1 MSKRGNGEGSV
12 CHRPD
17 GRWQGSITI
26 GRDDRGR
33 IIRKYFYGK
42 TRKEAAEKL
51 NHALEELRDNIF
63 INKTDNPTV
72 EQWCHEW
79 LWSYKRNSVRQKTFD
94 QYETILRTHIIPN
107 IGDVRLAD
115 LKTAH
120 IQKIIN
126 EMHTNGLSYRTI
138 EVMKIVMHAALKQ
151 AQKNKFVKE
160 NVCDNVVLTRRE
172 SKHIRVL
179 NKEEQTKLT
188 AALKDNYIGRGL
200 LFALYTGMRR
210 GEVLALRWSD
220 YDKDEKTISI
230 TKALSRVRT
239 YNKDGNKTELI
250 VTTPKTDTSIRTVP
264 LIDKAIELLNEHK
277 RRQVEYMNLV
287 GDYYTDN
294 NLIFSSSRGDHLD
307 PGNFNRKL
315 NKKVKKIGIPRISP
329 HILRHSFAARG
340 LEAEVSLKAMQEL
353 LGHSSI
359 TVTGDIY
366 THIKKKPLAIRLIEC
381 VTACA
386 LHLILKA

>member
-12 CHRPD
+12 CRRPD

-33 IIRKYFYGK
+33 LIRKYFYGK
-42 TRKEAAEKL
+42 TRKETSEKL
-51 NHALEELRDNIF
+51 NRAIEELRDNRF
-63 INKTDNPTV
+63 INKSDNPTV

-79 LWSYKRNSVRQKTFD
+79 LWSYKRNSVKQKTFD
-94 QYETILRTHIIPN
+94 QYETILRTHIIPD
-107 IGDVRLAD
+107 IGDIRLAD
-115 LKTAH
+115 LKTMH
-120 IQKIIN
+120 IQRIIN
-126 EMHTNGLSYRTI
+126 KMHDSGLSHRTI

-151 AQKNKFVKE
+151 AQRNKLVSE
-160 NVCDNVVLTRRE
+160 NVCENVVLPRKQP
-172 SKHIRVL
+172 KHIRVL
-179 NKEEQTKLT
+179 NEDEQTKLI

-210 GEVLALRWSD
+210 GEVLALKWSD
-220 YDKDEKTISI
+220 YDKNEKTISI

-239 YNKDGNKTELI
+239 YNKNGNKTMLT

-264 LIDKAIELLNEHK
+264 LIDKAVELLAEHK
-277 RRQVEYMNLV
+277 RKQERYMELV

-294 NLIFSSSRGDHLD
+294 DLIFSSSRGDYLD

-315 NKKVKKIGIPRISP
+315 NKTVKKIGIPQISP
-329 HILRHSFAARG
+329 HALRHSFATRG

-366 THIKKKPLAIRLIEC
+366 THI
-381 VTACA
+381 
-386 LHLILKA
+386 LKEQKRKEISKLNDVFK

>member
-12 CHRPD
+12 CRRPD

-33 IIRKYFYGK
+33 LIRKYFYGT
-42 TRKEAAEKL
+42 TRKQTTEKL
-51 NHALEELRDNIF
+51 NRAIEELRDNRF
-63 INKTDNPTV
+63 INKSDNPTD

-79 LWSYKRNSVRQKTFD
+79 LWSYKRNSVKQKTFD
-94 QYETILRTHIIPN
+94 QYETILRTHIRPD
-107 IGDVRLAD
+107 IGDIRLAD
-115 LKTAH
+115 LKTMH
-120 IQKIIN
+120 IQRIIN
-126 EMHTNGLSYRTI
+126 KMHDSGLSHRTI

-151 AQKNKFVKE
+151 AQRNKLVSE
-160 NVCDNVVLTRRE
+160 NVCENVVLPRKQP
-172 SKHIRVL
+172 KHIRVL
-179 NKEEQTKLT
+179 NEDEQTKLI

-210 GEVLALRWSD
+210 GEVLALKWSD
-220 YDKDEKTISI
+220 YDKNEKTISI

-239 YNKDGNKTELI
+239 YNKDGNKTMLT

-264 LIDKAIELLNEHK
+264 LIDKAVELLAEHK
-277 RRQVEYMNLV
+277 RKQERYMELV

-294 NLIFSSSRGDHLD
+294 DLIFSSSRGDYLD

-315 NKKVKKIGIPRISP
+315 NKTVKKIGIAQISP
-329 HILRHSFAARG
+329 HALRHSFATRG

-366 THIKKKPLAIRLIEC
+366 THI
-381 VTACA
+381 
-386 LHLILKA
+386 LKEQKRKEISKLNDVFK

>member
-12 CHRPD
+12 CRRPD

-33 IIRKYFYGK
+33 LIRKYFYGK
-42 TRKEAAEKL
+42 TRKETSEKL
-51 NHALEELRDNIF
+51 NRAIEELRDNRF
-63 INKTDNPTV
+63 INKSDNPTV

-79 LWSYKRNSVRQKTFD
+79 LWSYKRNSVKQKTFD
-94 QYETILRTHIIPN
+94 QYETILRTHIIPD
-107 IGDVRLAD
+107 IGDIRLAD
-115 LKTAH
+115 LKTMH
-120 IQKIIN
+120 IQRIIN
-126 EMHTNGLSYRTI
+126 KMHDSGLSHRTI

-151 AQKNKFVKE
+151 AQRNKLVSE
-160 NVCDNVVLTRRE
+160 NVCENVVLPRKQP
-172 SKHIRVL
+172 KHIRVL
-179 NKEEQTKLT
+179 NEDEQTKLI

-210 GEVLALRWSD
+210 GEVLALKWSD
-220 YDKDEKTISI
+220 YDKNEKTISI

-239 YNKDGNKTELI
+239 YNKDGNKTMLT

-264 LIDKAIELLNEHK
+264 LIDKAVELLAEHK
-277 RRQVEYMNLV
+277 RKQERYMELV

-294 NLIFSSSRGDHLD
+294 DLIFSSSRGDYLD

-315 NKKVKKIGIPRISP
+315 NKTVKKIGIAQISP
-329 HILRHSFAARG
+329 HALRHSFATRG

-366 THIKKKPLAIRLIEC
+366 THI
-381 VTACA
+381 
-386 LHLILKA
+386 LKEQKRKEISKLNDVFK

>member
-63 INKTDNPTV
+63 INKTDNLTV

-79 LWSYKRNSVRQKTFD
+79 LWSYKRNSVKQKMFD

-120 IQKIIN
+120 IQEIIN
-126 EMHTNGLSYRTI
+126 EMHINGLSHRTI

-160 NVCDNVVLTRRE
+160 NVCDNVVLPRRE
-172 SKHIRVL
+172 PKHIRVL

-188 AALKDNYIGRGL
+188 AALKDNY
-200 LFALYTGMRR
+200 
-210 GEVLALRWSD
+210 
-220 YDKDEKTISI
+220 
-230 TKALSRVRT
+230 
-239 YNKDGNKTELI
+239 
-250 VTTPKTDTSIRTVP
+250 
-264 LIDKAIELLNEHK
+264 
-277 RRQVEYMNLV
+277 
-287 GDYYTDN
+287 
-294 NLIFSSSRGDHLD
+294 
-307 PGNFNRKL
+307 NRKL
-315 NKKVKKIGIPRISP
+315 NKTVKKIGIPRISP
-329 HILRHSFAARG
+329 HILRHSFATRG

-366 THIKKKPLAIRLIEC
+366 TQYFKRR
-381 VTACA
+381 TAE
-386 LHLILKA
+386 LLYY

>member
-12 CHRPD
+12 CRRPD

-33 IIRKYFYGK
+33 LIRKYFYGK
-42 TRKEAAEKL
+42 TRKETSEKL
-51 NHALEELRDNIF
+51 NRAIEELRDNRF
-63 INKTDNPTV
+63 INKSDNPTV

-79 LWSYKRNSVRQKTFD
+79 LWSYKRNSVKQKTFD
-94 QYETILRTHIIPN
+94 QYETILRTHIIPDL
-107 IGDVRLAD
+107 GDIRLAD
-115 LKTAH
+115 LKTMH
-120 IQKIIN
+120 IQRIIN
-126 EMHTNGLSYRTI
+126 KMHDSGLSHRTI

-151 AQKNKFVKE
+151 AQRNKLVSE
-160 NVCDNVVLTRRE
+160 NVCENVVLPRKQP
-172 SKHIRVL
+172 KHIRVL
-179 NKEEQTKLT
+179 NEDEQTKLI

-210 GEVLALRWSD
+210 GEVLALKWSD
-220 YDKDEKTISI
+220 YDKNEKTISI
-230 TKALSRVRT
+230 TKALNRVRT
-239 YNKDGNKTELI
+239 YNKDGNKTMLT

-264 LIDKAIELLNEHK
+264 LIDKAVELLAEHK
-277 RRQVEYMNLV
+277 RRQERYMELV

-294 NLIFSSSRGDHLD
+294 DLIFSSSRGDYLD

-315 NKKVKKIGIPRISP
+315 NKTVKKIGIPRISP
-329 HILRHSFAARG
+329 HVLRHSFATRG

-366 THIKKKPLAIRLIEC
+366 THI
-381 VTACA
+381 
-386 LHLILKA
+386 LKEQKRKEISKLNDVFK

>member
-12 CHRPD
+12 CRRPD

-33 IIRKYFYGK
+33 LIRKYFYGK
-42 TRKEAAEKL
+42 TRKETSEKL
-51 NHALEELRDNIF
+51 NRAIEELRDNRF
-63 INKTDNPTV
+63 INKSDNPTV

-79 LWSYKRNSVRQKTFD
+79 LWSYKRNSVKQKTFD
-94 QYETILRTHIIPN
+94 QYETILRTHIISD
-107 IGDVRLAD
+107 IGDIRLAD
-115 LKTAH
+115 LKTMH
-120 IQKIIN
+120 IQRIIN
-126 EMHTNGLSYRTI
+126 KMYDSGLSHRTI

-151 AQKNKFVKE
+151 AQRNKLVGE
-160 NVCDNVVLTRRE
+160 NVCENVVLPRKQP
-172 SKHIRVL
+172 KHIRVL
-179 NKEEQTKLT
+179 NEDEQTKLI

-210 GEVLALRWSD
+210 GEVLALKWSD
-220 YDKDEKTISI
+220 YDKNEKTISI

-239 YNKDGNKTELI
+239 YNKDGNKTMLT

-264 LIDKAIELLNEHK
+264 LIDKAVELLAEHK
-277 RRQVEYMNLV
+277 RKQERYMELV

-294 NLIFSSSRGDHLD
+294 DLIFSSSRGDYLD

-315 NKKVKKIGIPRISP
+315 NKTVKKIGIAQISP
-329 HILRHSFAARG
+329 HALRHSFATRG

-366 THIKKKPLAIRLIEC
+366 THI
-381 VTACA
+381 
-386 LHLILKA
+386 LKEQKRKEISKLNDVFK

>member
-12 CHRPD
+12 CRRPD

-33 IIRKYFYGK
+33 LIRKYFYGK
-42 TRKEAAEKL
+42 TRKETSEKL
-51 NHALEELRDNIF
+51 NRAIEELRDNRF
-63 INKTDNPTV
+63 INKSDNPTV

-79 LWSYKRNSVRQKTFD
+79 LWSYKRNSVKQKTFD
-94 QYETILRTHIIPN
+94 QYETILRTHIISD
-107 IGDVRLAD
+107 IGDIRLAD
-115 LKTAH
+115 LKTMH
-120 IQKIIN
+120 IQRIIN
-126 EMHTNGLSYRTI
+126 KMYDSGLSHRTI

-151 AQKNKFVKE
+151 AQRNKLVGE
-160 NVCDNVVLTRRE
+160 NVCENVVLPRKQPKR
-172 SKHIRVL
+172 IRVL
-179 NKEEQTKLT
+179 NEDEQTKLI

-210 GEVLALRWSD
+210 GEVLALKWSD
-220 YDKDEKTISI
+220 YDKNEKTISI

-239 YNKDGNKTELI
+239 YNKDGNKTMLT

-264 LIDKAIELLNEHK
+264 LIDKAVELLAEHK
-277 RRQVEYMNLV
+277 RKQERYMELV

-294 NLIFSSSRGDHLD
+294 DLIFSSSRGDYLD

-315 NKKVKKIGIPRISP
+315 NKTVKKIGIAQISP
-329 HILRHSFAARG
+329 HALRHSFATRG

-366 THIKKKPLAIRLIEC
+366 THI
-381 VTACA
+381 
-386 LHLILKA
+386 LKEQKRKEISKLNDVFK

>member
-12 CHRPD
+12 CRRPD

-33 IIRKYFYGK
+33 LIRKYFYGK
-42 TRKEAAEKL
+42 TRKETSEKL
-51 NHALEELRDNIF
+51 NRAIEELRDNRF
-63 INKTDNPTV
+63 INKSDNPTV

-79 LWSYKRNSVRQKTFD
+79 LWSYKRNSVKQKTFD
-94 QYETILRTHIIPN
+94 QYETILRTHIIPDL
-107 IGDVRLAD
+107 GDIRLAD
-115 LKTAH
+115 LKTMH
-120 IQKIIN
+120 IQRIIN
-126 EMHTNGLSYRTI
+126 KMHDSGLSHRTI

-151 AQKNKFVKE
+151 AQRNKLVSE
-160 NVCDNVVLTRRE
+160 NVCENVVLPRKQPKR
-172 SKHIRVL
+172 IRVL
-179 NKEEQTKLT
+179 NEDEQTKLI

-210 GEVLALRWSD
+210 GEVLALKWGD
-220 YDKDEKTISI
+220 YDKNEKTISI

-239 YNKDGNKTELI
+239 YNKDGNKTMLT

-264 LIDKAIELLNEHK
+264 LIDKAVELLAEHK
-277 RRQVEYMNLV
+277 RKQERYMELV

-294 NLIFSSSRGDHLD
+294 DLIFSSSRGDYLD

-315 NKKVKKIGIPRISP
+315 NKTVKKIGIAQISP
-329 HILRHSFAARG
+329 HALRHSFATRG

-366 THIKKKPLAIRLIEC
+366 THI
-381 VTACA
+381 
-386 LHLILKA
+386 LKEQKRKEISKLNDVFK

>member
-12 CHRPD
+12 CRRPD

-33 IIRKYFYGK
+33 LIRKYFYGK
-42 TRKEAAEKL
+42 TRKETSEKL
-51 NHALEELRDNIF
+51 NRAIEELRDNRF
-63 INKTDNPTV
+63 INKSDNPTV

-79 LWSYKRNSVRQKTFD
+79 LWSYKRNSVKQKTFD
-94 QYETILRTHIIPN
+94 QYETILRTHIIPD
-107 IGDVRLAD
+107 IGDIRLAD
-115 LKTAH
+115 LKTMH
-120 IQKIIN
+120 IQRIIN
-126 EMHTNGLSYRTI
+126 KMHDSGLSHRTI

-151 AQKNKFVKE
+151 AQRNKLVSE
-160 NVCDNVVLTRRE
+160 NVCENVVLPRKQP
-172 SKHIRVL
+172 KHIRVL
-179 NKEEQTKLT
+179 NEDEQTKLI

-210 GEVLALRWSD
+210 GEVLALKWSD
-220 YDKDEKTISI
+220 YDKNEKTISI

-239 YNKDGNKTELI
+239 YNKNGNKTMLT

-264 LIDKAIELLNEHK
+264 LIDKAVELLAEHK
-277 RRQVEYMNLV
+277 RKQERYMELV

-294 NLIFSSSRGDHLD
+294 DLIFSSSRGDYLD

-315 NKKVKKIGIPRISP
+315 NKTVKKIGIPRISP
-329 HILRHSFAARG
+329 HVLRHSFATRG

-366 THIKKKPLAIRLIEC
+366 THI
-381 VTACA
+381 
-386 LHLILKA
+386 LKEQKRKEISKLNDVFK

>member
-12 CHRPD
+12 CRRPD

-42 TRKEAAEKL
+42 TRKETSEKL
-51 NHALEELRDNIF
+51 NRAIEELRDNRF
-63 INKTDNPTV
+63 INKSDNPTV

-79 LWSYKRNSVRQKTFD
+79 LWSYKRNSVKQKTFD
-94 QYETILRTHIIPN
+94 QYETILRTHIIPD
-107 IGDVRLAD
+107 IGDIRLAD
-115 LKTAH
+115 LKTMH
-120 IQKIIN
+120 IQRIIN
-126 EMHTNGLSYRTI
+126 KMYDSGLSHRTI

-151 AQKNKFVKE
+151 AQRNKLVGE
-160 NVCDNVVLTRRE
+160 NVCENVVLPRKQPKR
-172 SKHIRVL
+172 IRVL
-179 NKEEQTKLT
+179 NEDEQTKLI

-210 GEVLALRWSD
+210 GEVLALKWSD
-220 YDKDEKTISI
+220 YDKNEKTISI

-239 YNKDGNKTELI
+239 YNKDGNKTMLT

-264 LIDKAIELLNEHK
+264 LIDKAVELLAEHK
-277 RRQVEYMNLV
+277 RKQERYMELV

-294 NLIFSSSRGDHLD
+294 DLIFSSSRGDYLD

-315 NKKVKKIGIPRISP
+315 NKTVKKIGIAQISP
-329 HILRHSFAARG
+329 HALRHSFATRG

-366 THIKKKPLAIRLIEC
+366 THI
-381 VTACA
+381 
-386 LHLILKA
+386 LKEQKRKEISKLNDVFK

>member
-12 CHRPD
+12 CRRPD

-33 IIRKYFYGK
+33 LIRKYFYGK
-42 TRKEAAEKL
+42 TRKETSEKL
-51 NHALEELRDNIF
+51 NRAIEELRDNRF
-63 INKTDNPTV
+63 INKSDNPTV

-79 LWSYKRNSVRQKTFD
+79 LWSYKRNSVKQKTFD
-94 QYETILRTHIIPN
+94 QYETILRTHIIPD
-107 IGDVRLAD
+107 IGDIRLAD
-115 LKTAH
+115 LKTMH
-120 IQKIIN
+120 IQRIIN
-126 EMHTNGLSYRTI
+126 KMYDSGLSHRTI

-151 AQKNKFVKE
+151 AQRNKLVGE
-160 NVCDNVVLTRRE
+160 NVCENVVLPRKQPKR
-172 SKHIRVL
+172 IRVL
-179 NKEEQTKLT
+179 NEDEQTKLI

-210 GEVLALRWSD
+210 GEVLALKWSD
-220 YDKDEKTISI
+220 YDKNEKTISI

-239 YNKDGNKTELI
+239 YNKDGNKTMLT

-264 LIDKAIELLNEHK
+264 LIDKAVELLAEHK
-277 RRQVEYMNLV
+277 RKQERYMELV

-294 NLIFSSSRGDHLD
+294 DLIFSSSRGDYLD

-315 NKKVKKIGIPRISP
+315 NKTVKKIGIAQISP
-329 HILRHSFAARG
+329 HALRHSFATRG

-353 LGHSSI
+353 LGHSSL

-366 THIKKKPLAIRLIEC
+366 THI
-381 VTACA
+381 
-386 LHLILKA
+386 LKEQKRKEISKLNDVFK

>member
-12 CHRPD
+12 CRRPD

-26 GRDDRGR
+26 GRDNRGR
-33 IIRKYFYGK
+33 LIRKYFYGK
-42 TRKEAAEKL
+42 TRKETSEKL
-51 NHALEELRDNIF
+51 NRAIEELRDNRF
-63 INKTDNPTV
+63 INKSDNPTV

-79 LWSYKRNSVRQKTFD
+79 LWSYKRNSVKQKTFD
-94 QYETILRTHIIPN
+94 QYETILRTHIIPD
-107 IGDVRLAD
+107 IGDIRLAD
-115 LKTAH
+115 LKTMH
-120 IQKIIN
+120 IQRIIN
-126 EMHTNGLSYRTI
+126 KMHDSGLSHRTI

-151 AQKNKFVKE
+151 AQRNKLVGE
-160 NVCDNVVLTRRE
+160 NVCENVVLPRKQPKR
-172 SKHIRVL
+172 IRVL
-179 NKEEQTKLT
+179 NEDEQTKLI

-210 GEVLALRWSD
+210 GEVLALKWSD
-220 YDKDEKTISI
+220 YDKNEKTISI

-239 YNKDGNKTELI
+239 YNKNGNKTMLT

-264 LIDKAIELLNEHK
+264 LIDKAVELLAEHK
-277 RRQVEYMNLV
+277 CKQERYMELV

-294 NLIFSSSRGDHLD
+294 DLIFSSSRGDYLD
-307 PGNFNRKL
+307 PGNFNRKV
-315 NKKVKKIGIPRISP
+315 NKTVKKIGIAQISP
-329 HILRHSFAARG
+329 HALRHSFATRG

-366 THIKKKPLAIRLIEC
+366 THI
-381 VTACA
+381 
-386 LHLILKA
+386 LKEQKRKEISKLNDVFK

>member
-12 CHRPD
+12 CRRPD

-33 IIRKYFYGK
+33 LIRKYFYAK
-42 TRKEAAEKL
+42 TRKETSEKL
-51 NHALEELRDNIF
+51 NRAIEELRDNRF
-63 INKTDNPTV
+63 INKSDNPTV

-79 LWSYKRNSVRQKTFD
+79 LWSYKRNSVKQKTFD
-94 QYETILRTHIIPN
+94 QYETILRTHIIPD
-107 IGDVRLAD
+107 IGDIRLDD
-115 LKTAH
+115 LKTMH
-120 IQKIIN
+120 IQRIIN
-126 EMHTNGLSYRTI
+126 KMHDSGLSHRTI

-151 AQKNKFVKE
+151 AQRNKLVGE
-160 NVCDNVVLTRRE
+160 NVCENVVLPRKQPKR
-172 SKHIRVL
+172 IRVL
-179 NKEEQTKLT
+179 NEDEQTKLI

-210 GEVLALRWSD
+210 GEVLALKWSD
-220 YDKDEKTISI
+220 YDKNEKTISI

-239 YNKDGNKTELI
+239 YNKDGNKTMLT

-264 LIDKAIELLNEHK
+264 LIDKAVELLAEHK
-277 RRQVEYMNLV
+277 RRQERYMELV

-294 NLIFSSSRGDHLD
+294 DLIFSSSRGDYLD

-315 NKKVKKIGIPRISP
+315 NKTVKKIGIPRISP
-329 HILRHSFAARG
+329 HVLRHSFATRG

-366 THIKKKPLAIRLIEC
+366 THI
-381 VTACA
+381 
-386 LHLILKA
+386 LKEQKRKEISKLNDVFK

>member
-12 CHRPD
+12 CRRPD

-33 IIRKYFYGK
+33 LIRKYFYGK
-42 TRKEAAEKL
+42 TRKETSEKL
-51 NHALEELRDNIF
+51 NRAIEELRDNRF
-63 INKTDNPTV
+63 INKSDNPTV

-79 LWSYKRNSVRQKTFD
+79 LWSYKRNSVKQKTFD
-94 QYETILRTHIIPN
+94 QYETILRTHIIPD
-107 IGDVRLAD
+107 IGDIRLAD
-115 LKTAH
+115 LKTMH
-120 IQKIIN
+120 IQRIIN
-126 EMHTNGLSYRTI
+126 KMHDSGLSHRTI

-151 AQKNKFVKE
+151 AQRNKLVGE
-160 NVCDNVVLTRRE
+160 NVCENVVLPRKQPKR
-172 SKHIRVL
+172 IRVL
-179 NKEEQTKLT
+179 NEDEQTKLI

-210 GEVLALRWSD
+210 GEVLALKWSD
-220 YDKDEKTISI
+220 YDKNEKTISI

-239 YNKDGNKTELI
+239 YNKDGNKTMLT

-264 LIDKAIELLNEHK
+264 LIDKAVELLAEHK
-277 RRQVEYMNLV
+277 RKQERYMELV

-294 NLIFSSSRGDHLD
+294 DLIFSSSRGDYLD

-315 NKKVKKIGIPRISP
+315 NKTVKKIGIAQISP
-329 HILRHSFAARG
+329 HALRHSFATRG

-366 THIKKKPLAIRLIEC
+366 THI
-381 VTACA
+381 
-386 LHLILKA
+386 LKEQKRKEISKLNDVFK

>member
-12 CHRPD
+12 CRRPD

-33 IIRKYFYGK
+33 LIRKYFYGK
-42 TRKEAAEKL
+42 TRKETSEKL
-51 NHALEELRDNIF
+51 NRAIEELRDNRF
-63 INKTDNPTV
+63 INKSDNPTV

-79 LWSYKRNSVRQKTFD
+79 LWSYKRNSVKQKTFD
-94 QYETILRTHIIPN
+94 QYETILRTHIIPD
-107 IGDVRLAD
+107 IGDIRLAD
-115 LKTAH
+115 LKTMH
-120 IQKIIN
+120 IQRIIN
-126 EMHTNGLSYRTI
+126 KMYDSGLSHRTI

-151 AQKNKFVKE
+151 AQRNKLVSE
-160 NVCDNVVLTRRE
+160 NVCENVVLPRKQP
-172 SKHIRVL
+172 KHIRVL
-179 NKEEQTKLT
+179 NEDEQTKLI

-210 GEVLALRWSD
+210 GEVLALKWSD
-220 YDKDEKTISI
+220 YDKNEKTISI

-239 YNKDGNKTELI
+239 YNKDGNKTMLT

-264 LIDKAIELLNEHK
+264 LIDKAVELLAEHK
-277 RRQVEYMNLV
+277 RKQERYMELV

-294 NLIFSSSRGDHLD
+294 DLIFSSSRGDYLD

-315 NKKVKKIGIPRISP
+315 NKTVKKIGIAQISP
-329 HILRHSFAARG
+329 HALRHSFATRG

-366 THIKKKPLAIRLIEC
+366 THI
-381 VTACA
+381 
-386 LHLILKA
+386 LKEQKRKEISKLNDVFK

>member
-12 CHRPD
+12 CRRPD

-33 IIRKYFYGK
+33 LIRKYFYGK
-42 TRKEAAEKL
+42 TRKETSEKL
-51 NHALEELRDNIF
+51 NRAIEELRDNRF
-63 INKTDNPTV
+63 INKSDNPTV

-79 LWSYKRNSVRQKTFD
+79 LWSYKRNSVKQKTFD
-94 QYETILRTHIIPN
+94 QYETILRTHIIPD
-107 IGDVRLAD
+107 IGDIRLAD
-115 LKTAH
+115 LKTMH
-120 IQKIIN
+120 IQRIIN
-126 EMHTNGLSYRTI
+126 KMYDSGLSHRTI

-151 AQKNKFVKE
+151 AQRNKLVSE
-160 NVCDNVVLTRRE
+160 NVCENVVLPRKQP
-172 SKHIRVL
+172 KHIRVL
-179 NKEEQTKLT
+179 NEDEQTKLI

-210 GEVLALRWSD
+210 GEVLALKWSD
-220 YDKDEKTISI
+220 YDKNEKTISI

-239 YNKDGNKTELI
+239 YNKNGNKTMLT

-264 LIDKAIELLNEHK
+264 LIDKAVELLAEHK
-277 RRQVEYMNLV
+277 RKQERYMELV

-294 NLIFSSSRGDHLD
+294 DLIFSSSRGDYLD

-315 NKKVKKIGIPRISP
+315 NKTVKKIGIPRISP
-329 HILRHSFAARG
+329 HVLRHSFATRG

-366 THIKKKPLAIRLIEC
+366 THI
-381 VTACA
+381 
-386 LHLILKA
+386 LKEQKRKEISKLNDVFK

>member
-12 CHRPD
+12 CRRPD

-33 IIRKYFYGK
+33 LIRKYFYGK
-42 TRKEAAEKL
+42 TRKETSEKL
-51 NHALEELRDNIF
+51 NRAIEELRDNRF
-63 INKTDNPTV
+63 INKSDNPTV

-79 LWSYKRNSVRQKTFD
+79 LWSYKRNSVKQKTFD
-94 QYETILRTHIIPN
+94 QYETILRTHIIPD
-107 IGDVRLAD
+107 IGDIRLAD
-115 LKTAH
+115 LKTMH
-120 IQKIIN
+120 IQRIIN
-126 EMHTNGLSYRTI
+126 KMYDSGLSHRTI

-151 AQKNKFVKE
+151 AQRNKLVSE
-160 NVCDNVVLTRRE
+160 NVCENVVLPRKRP
-172 SKHIRVL
+172 KHIRVL
-179 NKEEQTKLT
+179 NEDEQTKLI

-210 GEVLALRWSD
+210 GEVLALKWSD
-220 YDKDEKTISI
+220 YDKNEKTISI

-239 YNKDGNKTELI
+239 YNKNGNKTMLT

-264 LIDKAIELLNEHK
+264 LIDKAVELLAEHK
-277 RRQVEYMNLV
+277 RKQERYMELV

-294 NLIFSSSRGDHLD
+294 DLIFSSSRGDYLD

-315 NKKVKKIGIPRISP
+315 NKTVKKIGIPRISP
-329 HILRHSFAARG
+329 HVLRHSFATRG

-366 THIKKKPLAIRLIEC
+366 THI
-381 VTACA
+381 
-386 LHLILKA
+386 LKEQKRKEISKLNDVFK

>member
-12 CHRPD
+12 CRRPN

-33 IIRKYFYGK
+33 LIRKYFYGK
-42 TRKEAAEKL
+42 TRKETSEKL
-51 NHALEELRDNIF
+51 NRAIEELRDNRF
-63 INKTDNPTV
+63 INKSDNPTV

-79 LWSYKRNSVRQKTFD
+79 LWSYKRNSVKQKTFD
-94 QYETILRTHIIPN
+94 QYETILRTHIIPD
-107 IGDVRLAD
+107 IGDIRLAD
-115 LKTAH
+115 LKTMH
-120 IQKIIN
+120 IQRIIN
-126 EMHTNGLSYRTI
+126 KMHDSGLSHRTI

-151 AQKNKFVKE
+151 AQRNKLVSE
-160 NVCDNVVLTRRE
+160 NVCENVVLPRKQP
-172 SKHIRVL
+172 KHIRVL
-179 NKEEQTKLT
+179 NEDEQTKLI

-210 GEVLALRWSD
+210 GEVLALKWSD
-220 YDKDEKTISI
+220 YDKNEKTISI

-239 YNKDGNKTELI
+239 YNKDGNKMMLT

-264 LIDKAIELLNEHK
+264 LIDKAVELLAEHK
-277 RRQVEYMNLV
+277 HKQERYMELV

-294 NLIFSSSRGDHLD
+294 DLIFSSSRGDYLD

-315 NKKVKKIGIPRISP
+315 NKTVKKIGIAQISP
-329 HILRHSFAARG
+329 HALRHSFATRG

-366 THIKKKPLAIRLIEC
+366 THI
-381 VTACA
+381 
-386 LHLILKA
+386 LKEQKRKEISKLNDVFK

>member
-12 CHRPD
+12 CRRPD

-33 IIRKYFYGK
+33 LIRKYFYGK
-42 TRKEAAEKL
+42 TRKETSEKL
-51 NHALEELRDNIF
+51 NRAIEELRDNRF
-63 INKTDNPTV
+63 INKSDNPTV

-79 LWSYKRNSVRQKTFD
+79 LWSYKRNSVKQKTFD
-94 QYETILRTHIIPN
+94 QYETILRTHIIPDL
-107 IGDVRLAD
+107 GDIRLAD
-115 LKTAH
+115 LKTTH
-120 IQKIIN
+120 IQRIIN
-126 EMHTNGLSYRTI
+126 KMHDSGLSHRTI

-151 AQKNKFVKE
+151 AQRNKLVSE
-160 NVCDNVVLTRRE
+160 NVCENVVLPRKQP
-172 SKHIRVL
+172 KHIRVL
-179 NKEEQTKLT
+179 NEDEQTKLI

-210 GEVLALRWSD
+210 GEVLALKWSD
-220 YDKDEKTISI
+220 YDKNEKTISI

-239 YNKDGNKTELI
+239 YNKDGNKTMLT

-264 LIDKAIELLNEHK
+264 LIDKAVELLAEHK
-277 RRQVEYMNLV
+277 RKQERYMELV

-294 NLIFSSSRGDHLD
+294 DLIFSSSRGDYLD

-315 NKKVKKIGIPRISP
+315 NKTVKKIGIAQISP
-329 HILRHSFAARG
+329 HALRHSFATRG

-366 THIKKKPLAIRLIEC
+366 THI
-381 VTACA
+381 
-386 LHLILKA
+386 LKEQKRKEISKLNDVFK

>member
-12 CHRPD
+12 CRRPD

-33 IIRKYFYGK
+33 LIRKYFYGK
-42 TRKEAAEKL
+42 TRKETSEKL
-51 NHALEELRDNIF
+51 NRAIEELRDNRF
-63 INKTDNPTV
+63 INKSDNPTV

-79 LWSYKRNSVRQKTFD
+79 LWSYKRNSVKQKTFD
-94 QYETILRTHIIPN
+94 QYETILRTHIIPD
-107 IGDVRLAD
+107 IGDIRLAD
-115 LKTAH
+115 LKTMH
-120 IQKIIN
+120 IQRIIN
-126 EMHTNGLSYRTI
+126 KMHDSGLSHRTI

-151 AQKNKFVKE
+151 AQRNKLVSE
-160 NVCDNVVLTRRE
+160 NVCENVVLPRKQP
-172 SKHIRVL
+172 KHIRVL
-179 NKEEQTKLT
+179 NEDEQTKLI

-210 GEVLALRWSD
+210 GEVLALKWSD
-220 YDKDEKTISI
+220 YDKNEKTISI

-239 YNKDGNKTELI
+239 YNKDGNKMMLT

-264 LIDKAIELLNEHK
+264 LIDKAVELLAEHK
-277 RRQVEYMNLV
+277 HKQERYMELV

-294 NLIFSSSRGDHLD
+294 DLIFSSSRGDYLD

-315 NKKVKKIGIPRISP
+315 NKTVKKIGIAQISP
-329 HILRHSFAARG
+329 HALRHSFATRG

-366 THIKKKPLAIRLIEC
+366 THI
-381 VTACA
+381 
-386 LHLILKA
+386 LKEQKRKEISKLNDVFK

>member
-12 CHRPD
+12 CRRPD

-33 IIRKYFYGK
+33 LIRKYFYGK
-42 TRKEAAEKL
+42 TRKETSEKL
-51 NHALEELRDNIF
+51 NRAIEELRDNRF
-63 INKTDNPTV
+63 INKSDNPTV

-79 LWSYKRNSVRQKTFD
+79 LWSYKRNSVKQKTFD
-94 QYETILRTHIIPN
+94 QYETILRTHIIPD
-107 IGDVRLAD
+107 IGDIRLAD
-115 LKTAH
+115 LKTMH
-120 IQKIIN
+120 IQRIIN
-126 EMHTNGLSYRTI
+126 KMHDSGLSHRTI
-138 EVMKIVMHAALKQ
+138 EVMKIVIHAALKQ
-151 AQKNKFVKE
+151 AQRNKLVSE
-160 NVCDNVVLTRRE
+160 NVCENVVLPRKQP
-172 SKHIRVL
+172 KHIRVL
-179 NKEEQTKLT
+179 NEDEQTKLI

-210 GEVLALRWSD
+210 GEVLALKWSD
-220 YDKDEKTISI
+220 YDKNEKTISI

-239 YNKDGNKTELI
+239 YNKDGNKTMLT

-264 LIDKAIELLNEHK
+264 LIDKAVELLAEHK
-277 RRQVEYMNLV
+277 RKQERYMELV

-294 NLIFSSSRGDHLD
+294 DLIFSSSRGDYLD

-315 NKKVKKIGIPRISP
+315 NKTVKKIGIAQISP
-329 HILRHSFAARG
+329 HALRHSFATRG

-366 THIKKKPLAIRLIEC
+366 THI
-381 VTACA
+381 
-386 LHLILKA
+386 LKEQKRKEISKLNDVFK

>member
-12 CHRPD
+12 CRRPD

-33 IIRKYFYGK
+33 LIRKYFYGK
-42 TRKEAAEKL
+42 TRKETSEKL
-51 NHALEELRDNIF
+51 NRAIEELRDNRF
-63 INKTDNPTV
+63 INKSDNPTV

-79 LWSYKRNSVRQKTFD
+79 LWSYKRNSVKQKTFD
-94 QYETILRTHIIPN
+94 QYETILRTHIIPD
-107 IGDVRLAD
+107 IGDIRLAD
-115 LKTAH
+115 LKTMH
-120 IQKIIN
+120 IQRIIN
-126 EMHTNGLSYRTI
+126 KMYDSGLSHRTI
-138 EVMKIVMHAALKQ
+138 EVMKIVIHAALKQ
-151 AQKNKFVKE
+151 AQRNKLVSE
-160 NVCDNVVLTRRE
+160 NVCENVVLPRKQPKR
-172 SKHIRVL
+172 IRVL
-179 NKEEQTKLT
+179 NENEQTKLI

-210 GEVLALRWSD
+210 GEVLALKWSD
-220 YDKDEKTISI
+220 YDKNEKTISI

-239 YNKDGNKTELI
+239 YNKDGNKTMLT

-264 LIDKAIELLNEHK
+264 LIDKAVELLAEHK
-277 RRQVEYMNLV
+277 RKQERYMELV

-294 NLIFSSSRGDHLD
+294 DLIFSSSRGDYLD

-315 NKKVKKIGIPRISP
+315 NKTVKKIGIPRISP
-329 HILRHSFAARG
+329 HVLRHSFATRG

-366 THIKKKPLAIRLIEC
+366 THI
-381 VTACA
+381 
-386 LHLILKA
+386 LKEQKRKEISKLNDVFK

>member
-12 CHRPD
+12 CRRPD

-33 IIRKYFYGK
+33 LIRKYFYGK
-42 TRKEAAEKL
+42 TRKETSEKL
-51 NHALEELRDNIF
+51 NRAIEELRDNRF
-63 INKTDNPTV
+63 INKSDNPTV

-79 LWSYKRNSVRQKTFD
+79 LWSYKRNSVKQKTFD
-94 QYETILRTHIIPN
+94 QYETILRTHIIPD
-107 IGDVRLAD
+107 IGDIRLAD
-115 LKTAH
+115 LKTMH
-120 IQKIIN
+120 IQRIIN
-126 EMHTNGLSYRTI
+126 KMHDSGLSHRTI

-151 AQKNKFVKE
+151 AQRNKLVSE
-160 NVCDNVVLTRRE
+160 NVCENVVLPRKQP
-172 SKHIRVL
+172 KHIRVL
-179 NKEEQTKLT
+179 NEDEQTKLI

-210 GEVLALRWSD
+210 GEVLALKWSD
-220 YDKDEKTISI
+220 YDKNEKTISI

-239 YNKDGNKTELI
+239 YNKNGNKTMLT

-264 LIDKAIELLNEHK
+264 LIDKAVELLAEHK
-277 RRQVEYMNLV
+277 RKQERYMELV

-294 NLIFSSSRGDHLD
+294 DLIFSSSRGDYLD

-315 NKKVKKIGIPRISP
+315 NKTVKKIGIAQISP
-329 HILRHSFAARG
+329 HALRHSFATRG

-366 THIKKKPLAIRLIEC
+366 THI
-381 VTACA
+381 
-386 LHLILKA
+386 LKEQKRKEISKLNDVFK

>member
-1 MSKRGNGEGSV
+1 MSKRGNGEESV
-12 CHRPD
+12 CRRPD

-33 IIRKYFYGK
+33 LIRKYFYGK
-42 TRKEAAEKL
+42 TRKETSEKL
-51 NHALEELRDNIF
+51 NRAIEELRDNRF
-63 INKTDNPTV
+63 INKSDNPTV

-79 LWSYKRNSVRQKTFD
+79 LWSYKRNSVKQKTFD
-94 QYETILRTHIIPN
+94 QYETILRTHIIPD
-107 IGDVRLAD
+107 IGDIRLAD
-115 LKTAH
+115 LKTMH
-120 IQKIIN
+120 IQRIIN
-126 EMHTNGLSYRTI
+126 KMHDSGLSHRTI
-138 EVMKIVMHAALKQ
+138 EVMKIVIHAALKQ
-151 AQKNKFVKE
+151 AQRNKLVSE
-160 NVCDNVVLTRRE
+160 NVCENVVLPRKQP
-172 SKHIRVL
+172 KHIRVL
-179 NKEEQTKLT
+179 NEDEQTKLI

-210 GEVLALRWSD
+210 GEVLALKWSD
-220 YDKDEKTISI
+220 YDKNEKTISI

-239 YNKDGNKTELI
+239 YNKDGNKTMLT

-264 LIDKAIELLNEHK
+264 LIDKAVELLAEHK
-277 RRQVEYMNLV
+277 RKQERYMELV

-294 NLIFSSSRGDHLD
+294 DLIFSSSRGDYLD

-315 NKKVKKIGIPRISP
+315 NKTVKKIGIAQISP
-329 HILRHSFAARG
+329 HALRHSFATRG

-366 THIKKKPLAIRLIEC
+366 THI
-381 VTACA
+381 
-386 LHLILKA
+386 LKEQKRKEISKLNDVFK

>member
-12 CHRPD
+12 CRRPD

-33 IIRKYFYGK
+33 LIRKYFYGK
-42 TRKEAAEKL
+42 TRKETSEKL
-51 NHALEELRDNIF
+51 NRAIEELRDNRF
-63 INKTDNPTV
+63 INKSDNPTV

-79 LWSYKRNSVRQKTFD
+79 LWSYKRNSVKQKTFD
-94 QYETILRTHIIPN
+94 QYETILRTHIIPD
-107 IGDVRLAD
+107 IGDIRLAD
-115 LKTAH
+115 LKTMH
-120 IQKIIN
+120 IQRIIN
-126 EMHTNGLSYRTI
+126 KMHDSGLSHRTI

-151 AQKNKFVKE
+151 AQRNKLVSE
-160 NVCDNVVLTRRE
+160 NVCENVVLPRKQP
-172 SKHIRVL
+172 KHIRVL
-179 NKEEQTKLT
+179 NEDEQIKLI

-220 YDKDEKTISI
+220 YDKNEKTISI

-239 YNKDGNKTELI
+239 YNKDGNKTMLT

-264 LIDKAIELLNEHK
+264 LIDKAVELLAEHK
-277 RRQVEYMNLV
+277 RKQERYMELV

-294 NLIFSSSRGDHLD
+294 DLIFSSSRGDYLD

-315 NKKVKKIGIPRISP
+315 NKTVKKIGIAQISP
-329 HILRHSFAARG
+329 HALRHSFATRG

-366 THIKKKPLAIRLIEC
+366 THI
-381 VTACA
+381 
-386 LHLILKA
+386 LKEQKRKEISKLNDVFK

>member
-12 CHRPD
+12 CRRPD

-33 IIRKYFYGK
+33 LIRKYFYGK
-42 TRKEAAEKL
+42 TRKETSEKL
-51 NHALEELRDNIF
+51 NRAIEELRDNRF
-63 INKTDNPTV
+63 INKSDNPTV

-79 LWSYKRNSVRQKTFD
+79 LWSYKRNSVKQKTFD
-94 QYETILRTHIIPN
+94 QYETILRTHIIPD
-107 IGDVRLAD
+107 IGDIRLAD
-115 LKTAH
+115 LKTMH
-120 IQKIIN
+120 IQRIITK
-126 EMHTNGLSYRTI
+126 MDDSGLSHRTI

-151 AQKNKFVKE
+151 AQRNKLVGE
-160 NVCDNVVLTRRE
+160 NVCENVVLPRKQPKR
-172 SKHIRVL
+172 IRVL
-179 NKEEQTKLT
+179 NEDEQTKLI

-210 GEVLALRWSD
+210 GEVLALKWSD
-220 YDKDEKTISI
+220 YDKNEKTISI

-239 YNKDGNKTELI
+239 YNKNGNKTMLT

-264 LIDKAIELLNEHK
+264 LIDKAVELLAEHK
-277 RRQVEYMNLV
+277 RKQERYMELV

-294 NLIFSSSRGDHLD
+294 DLIFSSSRGDYLD

-315 NKKVKKIGIPRISP
+315 NKTVKKIGIAQISP
-329 HILRHSFAARG
+329 HALRHSFATRG

-366 THIKKKPLAIRLIEC
+366 THI
-381 VTACA
+381 
-386 LHLILKA
+386 LKEQKRKEISKLNDVFK

>member
-12 CHRPD
+12 CRRPD

-33 IIRKYFYGK
+33 LIRKYFYGK
-42 TRKEAAEKL
+42 TRKETSEKL
-51 NHALEELRDNIF
+51 NRAIEELRDNRF
-63 INKTDNPTV
+63 INKSDNPTV

-79 LWSYKRNSVRQKTFD
+79 LWSYKRNSVKQKTFD
-94 QYETILRTHIIPN
+94 QYETILRTHIIPD
-107 IGDVRLAD
+107 IGDIRLAD
-115 LKTAH
+115 LKTMH
-120 IQKIIN
+120 IQRIIN
-126 EMHTNGLSYRTI
+126 KMHDSGLSHRTI

-151 AQKNKFVKE
+151 AQRNKLVSE
-160 NVCDNVVLTRRE
+160 NVCENVVLPRKQP
-172 SKHIRVL
+172 KHIRVL
-179 NKEEQTKLT
+179 NEDEQIKLI

-210 GEVLALRWSD
+210 GEVLALKWSD
-220 YDKDEKTISI
+220 YDKNEKTISI

-239 YNKDGNKTELI
+239 YNKDGNKTMLT

-264 LIDKAIELLNEHK
+264 LIDKAVELLAEHK
-277 RRQVEYMNLV
+277 HKQERYMELV

-294 NLIFSSSRGDHLD
+294 DLIFSSSRGDYLD

-315 NKKVKKIGIPRISP
+315 NKTVKKIGIAQISP
-329 HILRHSFAARG
+329 HALRHSFATRG

-366 THIKKKPLAIRLIEC
+366 THI
-381 VTACA
+381 
-386 LHLILKA
+386 LKEQKRKEISKLNDVFK

>member
-12 CHRPD
+12 CRRPD

-33 IIRKYFYGK
+33 LIRKYFYGK
-42 TRKEAAEKL
+42 TRKETSEKL
-51 NHALEELRDNIF
+51 NRAIEELRDNRF
-63 INKTDNPTV
+63 INKSDNPTV

-79 LWSYKRNSVRQKTFD
+79 LWSYKRNSVKQKTFD
-94 QYETILRTHIIPN
+94 QYETILRTHIIPDL
-107 IGDVRLAD
+107 GDIRLAD
-115 LKTAH
+115 LKTMH
-120 IQKIIN
+120 IQRIIN
-126 EMHTNGLSYRTI
+126 KMHDSGLSHRTI

-151 AQKNKFVKE
+151 AQRNKLVSE
-160 NVCDNVVLTRRE
+160 NVCENVVLPRKQP
-172 SKHIRVL
+172 KHIRVL
-179 NKEEQTKLT
+179 NEDEQTKLI

-210 GEVLALRWSD
+210 GEVLALKWSD
-220 YDKDEKTISI
+220 YDKNEKTISI

-239 YNKDGNKTELI
+239 YNKDGNKTMLT

-264 LIDKAIELLNEHK
+264 LIDKAVELLAEHK
-277 RRQVEYMNLV
+277 RKQERYMELV

-294 NLIFSSSRGDHLD
+294 DLIFSSSRGDYLD

-315 NKKVKKIGIPRISP
+315 NKTVKKIGIPQISP
-329 HILRHSFAARG
+329 HALRHSFATRG

-366 THIKKKPLAIRLIEC
+366 THI
-381 VTACA
+381 
-386 LHLILKA
+386 LKEQKRKEISKLNDVFK

>member
-12 CHRPD
+12 CRRPD

-33 IIRKYFYGK
+33 LIRKYFYGK
-42 TRKEAAEKL
+42 TRKETSEKL
-51 NHALEELRDNIF
+51 NRAIEELRDNRF
-63 INKTDNPTV
+63 INKSDNPTV

-79 LWSYKRNSVRQKTFD
+79 LWSYKRNSVKQKTFD
-94 QYETILRTHIIPN
+94 QYETILRTHIIPDL
-107 IGDVRLAD
+107 GDIRLAD
-115 LKTAH
+115 LKTMH
-120 IQKIIN
+120 IQRIIN
-126 EMHTNGLSYRTI
+126 KMHDSGLSHRTI

-151 AQKNKFVKE
+151 AQRNKLVSE
-160 NVCDNVVLTRRE
+160 NVCENVVLPRKQP
-172 SKHIRVL
+172 KHIRVL
-179 NKEEQTKLT
+179 NEDEQTKLI

-210 GEVLALRWSD
+210 GEVLALKWSD
-220 YDKDEKTISI
+220 YDKNEKIISI

-239 YNKDGNKTELI
+239 YNKDGNKTMLT

-264 LIDKAIELLNEHK
+264 LIDKAVELLAEHK
-277 RRQVEYMNLV
+277 RKQERYMELV

-294 NLIFSSSRGDHLD
+294 DLIFSSSRGDYLD

-315 NKKVKKIGIPRISP
+315 NKTVKKIGIPRISP
-329 HILRHSFAARG
+329 HVLRHSFATRG

-366 THIKKKPLAIRLIEC
+366 THI
-381 VTACA
+381 
-386 LHLILKA
+386 LKEQKRKEISKLNDVFK

>member
-12 CHRPD
+12 CRRPD

-33 IIRKYFYGK
+33 LIRKYFYGK
-42 TRKEAAEKL
+42 TRKETSEKL
-51 NHALEELRDNIF
+51 NRAIEELRDNRF
-63 INKTDNPTV
+63 INKSDNPTV

-79 LWSYKRNSVRQKTFD
+79 LWSYKRNSVKQKTFD
-94 QYETILRTHIIPN
+94 QYETILRTHIIPDL
-107 IGDVRLAD
+107 GDIRLAD
-115 LKTAH
+115 LKTMH
-120 IQKIIN
+120 IQRIIN
-126 EMHTNGLSYRTI
+126 KMHDSGLSHRTI

-151 AQKNKFVKE
+151 AQRNKLVSE
-160 NVCDNVVLTRRE
+160 NVCENVVLPRKQP
-172 SKHIRVL
+172 KHIRVL
-179 NKEEQTKLT
+179 NEDEQTKLI

-210 GEVLALRWSD
+210 GEVLALKWSD
-220 YDKDEKTISI
+220 YDKNEKTISI

-239 YNKDGNKTELI
+239 YNKDGNKTMLT

-264 LIDKAIELLNEHK
+264 LIDKAVELLAEHK
-277 RRQVEYMNLV
+277 RKQERYMELV

-294 NLIFSSSRGDHLD
+294 DLIFSSSRGDYLD
-307 PGNFNRKL
+307 PGNYNRKL
-315 NKKVKKIGIPRISP
+315 NKTVKKIGIPRISP
-329 HILRHSFAARG
+329 HVLRHSFATRG

-366 THIKKKPLAIRLIEC
+366 THI
-381 VTACA
+381 
-386 LHLILKA
+386 LKEQKRKEISKLNDVFK

>member
-12 CHRPD
+12 CRRPD

-33 IIRKYFYGK
+33 LIRKYFYGK
-42 TRKEAAEKL
+42 TRKETSEKL
-51 NHALEELRDNIF
+51 NRAIEELRDNRF
-63 INKTDNPTV
+63 INKSDNPTV

-79 LWSYKRNSVRQKTFD
+79 LWSYKRNSVKQKTFD
-94 QYETILRTHIIPN
+94 QYETILRTHIIPD
-107 IGDVRLAD
+107 IGDIRLAD
-115 LKTAH
+115 LKTMH
-120 IQKIIN
+120 IQIIIN
-126 EMHTNGLSYRTI
+126 KMHDSGLSHRTI
-138 EVMKIVMHAALKQ
+138 EVMKIVIHAALKQ
-151 AQKNKFVKE
+151 AQRNKLVSE
-160 NVCDNVVLTRRE
+160 NVCENVVLPRKQP
-172 SKHIRVL
+172 KHIRVL
-179 NKEEQTKLT
+179 NEDEQTKLI

-210 GEVLALRWSD
+210 GEVLALKWSD
-220 YDKDEKTISI
+220 YDKNEKTISI

-239 YNKDGNKTELI
+239 YNKDGNKTMLT

-264 LIDKAIELLNEHK
+264 LIDKAVELLAEHK
-277 RRQVEYMNLV
+277 RKQERYMELV

-294 NLIFSSSRGDHLD
+294 DLIFSSSRGDYLD

-315 NKKVKKIGIPRISP
+315 NKTVKKIGIAQISP
-329 HILRHSFAARG
+329 HALRHSFATRG

-366 THIKKKPLAIRLIEC
+366 THI
-381 VTACA
+381 
-386 LHLILKA
+386 LKEQKRKEISKLNDVFK

>member
-12 CHRPD
+12 CRRPD

-33 IIRKYFYGK
+33 LIRKYFYGK
-42 TRKEAAEKL
+42 TRKETSEKL
-51 NHALEELRDNIF
+51 NRAIEELRDNRF
-63 INKTDNPTV
+63 INKSDNPTV

-79 LWSYKRNSVRQKTFD
+79 LWSYKRNSVKQKTFD
-94 QYETILRTHIIPN
+94 QYETILRTHIIPD
-107 IGDVRLAD
+107 IGDIRLAD
-115 LKTAH
+115 LKTMY
-120 IQKIIN
+120 IQRIIN
-126 EMHTNGLSYRTI
+126 KMHDSGLSHRTI

-151 AQKNKFVKE
+151 AQRNKLVGE
-160 NVCDNVVLTRRE
+160 NVCENVVLPRKQPKR
-172 SKHIRVL
+172 IRVL
-179 NKEEQTKLT
+179 NEDEQTKLI

-210 GEVLALRWSD
+210 GEVLALKWSD
-220 YDKDEKTISI
+220 YDKNEKTISI

-239 YNKDGNKTELI
+239 YNKDGNKTMLT

-264 LIDKAIELLNEHK
+264 LIDKAVELLAEHK
-277 RRQVEYMNLV
+277 RKQKRYMELV

-294 NLIFSSSRGDHLD
+294 DLIFSSSRGDYLD

-315 NKKVKKIGIPRISP
+315 NKTVKKIGIAQISP
-329 HILRHSFAARG
+329 HALRHSFATRG

-366 THIKKKPLAIRLIEC
+366 THI
-381 VTACA
+381 
-386 LHLILKA
+386 LKEQKRKEISKLNDVFK

>member
-12 CHRPD
+12 CRRPD

-33 IIRKYFYGK
+33 LIRKYFYGK
-42 TRKEAAEKL
+42 TRKETSEKL
-51 NHALEELRDNIF
+51 NRAIEELRDNRF
-63 INKTDNPTV
+63 INKSDNPTV

-79 LWSYKRNSVRQKTFD
+79 LWSYKRNSVKQKTFD
-94 QYETILRTHIIPN
+94 QYETILRTHIIPD
-107 IGDVRLAD
+107 IGDIRLAD
-115 LKTAH
+115 LKTMH
-120 IQKIIN
+120 IQRIIN
-126 EMHTNGLSYRTI
+126 KMYDNGLSHRTI

-151 AQKNKFVKE
+151 AQRNKLVGE
-160 NVCDNVVLTRRE
+160 NVCENVVLPRKQPKR
-172 SKHIRVL
+172 IRVL
-179 NKEEQTKLT
+179 NEDEQTKLI

-210 GEVLALRWSD
+210 GEVLALKWSD
-220 YDKDEKTISI
+220 YDKNEKTISI
-230 TKALSRVRT
+230 TKALNRVRT
-239 YNKDGNKTELI
+239 YNKDGNKTMLT

-264 LIDKAIELLNEHK
+264 LIDKAVELLAEHK
-277 RRQVEYMNLV
+277 RKQERYMELV

-294 NLIFSSSRGDHLD
+294 DLIFSSSRGDYLD

-315 NKKVKKIGIPRISP
+315 NKTVKKIGIPRISP
-329 HILRHSFAARG
+329 HVLRHSFATRG

-366 THIKKKPLAIRLIEC
+366 THI
-381 VTACA
+381 
-386 LHLILKA
+386 LKEQKRKEISKLNDVFK

>member
-12 CHRPD
+12 CRRPD

-33 IIRKYFYGK
+33 LIRKYFYGK
-42 TRKEAAEKL
+42 TRKETSEKL
-51 NHALEELRDNIF
+51 NRAIEELRDNRF
-63 INKTDNPTV
+63 INKSDNPTV

-79 LWSYKRNSVRQKTFD
+79 LWSYKRNSVKQKTFD
-94 QYETILRTHIIPN
+94 QYETILRTHIIPD
-107 IGDVRLAD
+107 IGDIRLAD
-115 LKTAH
+115 LKTMH
-120 IQKIIN
+120 IQRIIN
-126 EMHTNGLSYRTI
+126 KMYDSGLSHRTI

-151 AQKNKFVKE
+151 AQRNKLVGE
-160 NVCDNVVLTRRE
+160 NVCENVVLPRKQPKR
-172 SKHIRVL
+172 IRVL
-179 NKEEQTKLT
+179 NEDEQTKLI

-210 GEVLALRWSD
+210 GEVLALKWSD
-220 YDKDEKTISI
+220 YDKNEKTISI

-239 YNKDGNKTELI
+239 YNKNGNKTMLT

-264 LIDKAIELLNEHK
+264 LIDKAVELLAEHK
-277 RRQVEYMNLV
+277 RKQERYMELV

-294 NLIFSSSRGDHLD
+294 DLIFSSSRGDYLD

-315 NKKVKKIGIPRISP
+315 NKTVKKIGIPRISP
-329 HILRHSFAARG
+329 HVLRHSFATRG

-366 THIKKKPLAIRLIEC
+366 THI
-381 VTACA
+381 
-386 LHLILKA
+386 LKEQKRKEISKLNDVFK

>member
-12 CHRPD
+12 CRRPD

-33 IIRKYFYGK
+33 LIRKYFYGK
-42 TRKEAAEKL
+42 TRKETSEKL
-51 NHALEELRDNIF
+51 NRAIEELRDNRF
-63 INKTDNPTV
+63 INKSDNPTV

-79 LWSYKRNSVRQKTFD
+79 LWSYKRNSVKQKTFD
-94 QYETILRTHIIPN
+94 QYETILRTHIIPDL
-107 IGDVRLAD
+107 GDIRLAD
-115 LKTAH
+115 LKTMH
-120 IQKIIN
+120 IQRIIN
-126 EMHTNGLSYRTI
+126 KMHDSGLSHRTI

-151 AQKNKFVKE
+151 AQRNKLVSE
-160 NVCDNVVLTRRE
+160 NVCENVVLPRKQP
-172 SKHIRVL
+172 KHIRVL
-179 NKEEQTKLT
+179 NEDEQTKLI

-210 GEVLALRWSD
+210 GEVLALKWSD
-220 YDKDEKTISI
+220 YDKNEKTISI

-239 YNKDGNKTELI
+239 YNKDGNKTMLT

-264 LIDKAIELLNEHK
+264 LIDKAVELLAEHK
-277 RRQVEYMNLV
+277 RKQERYMELV

-294 NLIFSSSRGDHLD
+294 DLIFSSSRGDYLD

-315 NKKVKKIGIPRISP
+315 NKTVKKIGIAQISP
-329 HILRHSFAARG
+329 HALRHSFATRG

-366 THIKKKPLAIRLIEC
+366 THI
-381 VTACA
+381 
-386 LHLILKA
+386 LKEQKRKEISKLNDVFK

>member
-12 CHRPD
+12 CRRPD

-33 IIRKYFYGK
+33 LIRKYFYGK
-42 TRKEAAEKL
+42 TRKETSEKL
-51 NHALEELRDNIF
+51 NRAIEELRDNRF
-63 INKTDNPTV
+63 INKSDNPTV

-79 LWSYKRNSVRQKTFD
+79 LWSYKRNSVKQKTFD
-94 QYETILRTHIIPN
+94 QYETILRTHIIPD
-107 IGDVRLAD
+107 IGDIRLAD
-115 LKTAH
+115 LKTMH
-120 IQKIIN
+120 IQRIIN
-126 EMHTNGLSYRTI
+126 KMYDSGLSHRTI

-151 AQKNKFVKE
+151 AQRNKLVGE
-160 NVCDNVVLTRRE
+160 NVCENVVLPRKQPKR
-172 SKHIRVL
+172 IRVL
-179 NKEEQTKLT
+179 NEDEQTKLI

-210 GEVLALRWSD
+210 GEVLALKWSD
-220 YDKDEKTISI
+220 YDKNEKTISI

-239 YNKDGNKTELI
+239 YNKNGNKTMLT

-264 LIDKAIELLNEHK
+264 LIDKAVELLAEHK
-277 RRQVEYMNLV
+277 RKQERYMELV

-294 NLIFSSSRGDHLD
+294 DLIFSSSRGDYLD

-315 NKKVKKIGIPRISP
+315 NKTVKNIGIAQISP
-329 HILRHSFAARG
+329 HALRHSFATRG

-366 THIKKKPLAIRLIEC
+366 THI
-381 VTACA
+381 
-386 LHLILKA
+386 LKEQKRKEISKLNDVFK

>member
-12 CHRPD
+12 CRRPD

-33 IIRKYFYGK
+33 LIRKYFYGK
-42 TRKEAAEKL
+42 TRKETSEKL
-51 NHALEELRDNIF
+51 NRAIEEMRDNRF
-63 INKTDNPTV
+63 INKSDNPTV

-79 LWSYKRNSVRQKTFD
+79 LWSYKRNSVKQKTFD
-94 QYETILRTHIIPN
+94 QYETILRTHIIPD
-107 IGDVRLAD
+107 IGDIRLDD
-115 LKTAH
+115 LKTMH
-120 IQKIIN
+120 IQRIIN
-126 EMHTNGLSYRTI
+126 KMHDSGLSHRTI

-151 AQKNKFVKE
+151 AQRNKLVGE
-160 NVCDNVVLTRRE
+160 NVCENVVLPRKQPKR
-172 SKHIRVL
+172 IRVL
-179 NKEEQTKLT
+179 NEDEQTKLI

-210 GEVLALRWSD
+210 GEVLALKWSD
-220 YDKDEKTISI
+220 YDKNEKTISI

-239 YNKDGNKTELI
+239 YNKDGNKTMLT

-264 LIDKAIELLNEHK
+264 LIDKAVELLAEHK
-277 RRQVEYMNLV
+277 RRQERYMELV

-294 NLIFSSSRGDHLD
+294 DLIFSSSRGDYLD

-315 NKKVKKIGIPRISP
+315 NKTVKKIGIAQISP
-329 HILRHSFAARG
+329 HALRHSFATRG

-366 THIKKKPLAIRLIEC
+366 THI
-381 VTACA
+381 
-386 LHLILKA
+386 LKEQKRKEISKLNDVFK